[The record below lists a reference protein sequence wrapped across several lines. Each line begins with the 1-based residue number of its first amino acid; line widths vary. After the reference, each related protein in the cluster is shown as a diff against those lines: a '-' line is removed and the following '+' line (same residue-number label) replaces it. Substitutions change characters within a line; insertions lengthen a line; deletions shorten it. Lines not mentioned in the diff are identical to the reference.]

1 MKKKHD
7 QQQKHVNHWLKSQK
21 KYAHGKLSRAIAFGA
36 VNGLLM
42 VVQTAMFAYLIN
54 LVIFPQD
61 KLAITDDL
69 NTPKL
74 LDNDTFT
81 QELFSNSYFSDITLA
96 IIVISFIIICRALLG
111 YLSECYS
118 RRGGAMD
125 IKANIRSRIL
135 NRLLQLGPSYTQA
148 KGGGL
153 NRGNYY
159 IRGD

>member
-1 MKKKHD
+1 M
-7 QQQKHVNHWLKSQK
+7 
-21 KYAHGKLSRAIAFGA
+21 
-36 VNGLLM
+36 
-42 VVQTAMFAYLIN
+42 
-54 LVIFPQD
+54 IFPQD

-118 RRGGAMD
+118 RRGAMD

-135 NRLLQLGPSYTQA
+135 NRLLQLGLHTLKRKA
-148 KGGGL
+148 GL
-153 NRGNYY
+153 K
-159 IRGD
+159 